1 MPQDHTLKRSSVFC
15 SSSLSSENPSA
26 FTNVLGAIK
35 VFLVHHA
42 MKVYKGAAEVQ
53 HHLLFTSTVDEGEW
67 SASCPGS
74 PKPEKETAPVSIH
87 YEAGL
92 APEVA

>member
-1 MPQDHTLKRSSVFC
+1 
-15 SSSLSSENPSA
+15 
-26 FTNVLGAIK
+26 
-35 VFLVHHA
+35 